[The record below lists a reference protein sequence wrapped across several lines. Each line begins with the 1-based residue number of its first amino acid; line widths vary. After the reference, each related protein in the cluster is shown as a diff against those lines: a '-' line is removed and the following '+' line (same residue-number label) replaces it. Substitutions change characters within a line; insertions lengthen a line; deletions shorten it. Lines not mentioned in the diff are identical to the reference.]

1 MHHLK
6 FALRSLAKSPGFTV
20 TAILMIAVTIG
31 ANTALFSVYQ
41 RLVLNPIDLPEAGGL
56 VRIWTNNPDRNVV
69 APILSVPKYEFFR
82 DHQQSFESITTNS
95 FNSHILTRPGAE
107 PEQLTSLNVSASFV
121 HTLGLNLVR
130 GRAFTTEED
139 TLNGPPACLLGYD
152 LWKNRFG
159 RREDLVGSVI
169 ELNGVPT
176 TVVGILPE
184 HLPAPIANVQLCV
197 PRPFELPGLTPQQVQ
212 GGAGF
217 LQATARLKPG
227 VTFEQADAEI
237 RTLAARYQQ
246 AYPGKLDAYANN
258 ELKTWIEEQV
268 GPVRPTFLMLLSAV
282 GLVLLIACANVSN
295 LFLGRLSA
303 RTKEIAVRLSIGAS
317 RSQVVRQF
325 LLEAAVFCAAA
336 TALGVLFAWWS
347 LAGLQ
352 KFLADQLP
360 PDTQF
365 ELSGGV
371 LLFSIG
377 LCALA
382 SLAIGLVPA
391 LQASRVNLS
400 ETLKD
405 TTRGSPGGV
414 RGGRFRT
421 ILIGAEVALSV
432 VLLVGST
439 LLLVSFIR
447 LQATPAG
454 FKTSGI
460 ASAFVG
466 LPIERYTTNERQA
479 DVYYQILEN
488 LQADP
493 RVTHASITSGLP
505 LSGFNSRG
513 VYAVEG
519 RPVPPVPERPIA
531 TLNRISEDYFA
542 LMGIPLQSGRLFS
555 RTDVRSGPGVVII
568 NESFAKRLFPDG
580 GALGRHL
587 LRGQKADIKM
597 EIVGIVGDTKSNGL
611 NTPPPDMLYQP
622 VRQSLGNNAL
632 SLAAST
638 VGDPGQL
645 QAVIRSAVA
654 GADRTLAISAF
665 NTMDTA
671 LQQSLGF
678 QRIVAWLTGG
688 FSIIAL
694 FLSAVGLYSVV
705 AFAVGQRTSEIGLR
719 MALGADRGNVITLI
733 LGQGMRIVAL
743 GLLVGLG
750 VAALGA
756 QLLRS
761 QLYGISALDP
771 WVFAGVAV
779 VFSAVALLACLLPSL
794 RAARVDPLVALRS
807 D

>member
-1 MHHLK
+1 VHSIR
-6 FALRSLAKSPGFTV
+6 FGLRSLLKAPGFTAV
-20 TAILMIAVTIG
+20 AVLTIAITIG

-41 RLVLNPIDLPEAGGL
+41 RLVLNPLDLPDAGRL
-56 VRIWTNNPDRNVV
+56 VRIWTNNPDRNLV

-95 FNSHILTRPGAE
+95 FNSHILTRPGAD
-107 PEQLTSLNVSASFV
+107 PEQLNSLNVSASFV
-121 HTLGLNLVR
+121 HTLGLALAR
-130 GRAFTTEED
+130 GRGFTTEED

-159 RREDLVGSVI
+159 GREDLVGSAIV
-169 ELNGVPT
+169 LNGVPT
-176 TVVGILPE
+176 TVVGILPQ
-184 HLPAPIANVQLCV
+184 HLPAPIAFIQLCV
-197 PRPFELPGLTPQQVQ
+197 PRPFELPGLTPPQVQ

-227 VTFEQADAEI
+227 VSFEQADAEI

-246 AYPGKLDAYANN
+246 AFPDKLDAFANN

-268 GPVRPTFLMLLSAV
+268 GPVRPTFVLLLTAV

-317 RSQVVRQF
+317 RAQLVRQF
-325 LLEAAVFCAAA
+325 LVESALFCFAA
-336 TALGVLFAWWS
+336 TALGVLAAWWS

-352 KFLADQLP
+352 RFLADQLP
-360 PDTQF
+360 PDTEF
-365 ELSGGV
+365 SLSGGV

-391 LQASRVNLS
+391 MQASRVNLS

-405 TTRGSPGGV
+405 TARGAPGGV

-439 LLLVSFIR
+439 LLLVSFVR

-454 FKTSGI
+454 FRTTGI

-466 LPIERYTTNERQA
+466 LPIERYATYDQQA
-479 DVYYQILEN
+479 DVYYQMVEH

-513 VYAVEG
+513 VYAVDG

-531 TLNRISEDYFA
+531 TLNAISEDYFA
-542 LMGIPLQSGRLFS
+542 LMGIPVKSGRRFS
-555 RTDVRSGPGVVII
+555 RTDVRTSPGVVII
-568 NESFAKRLFPDG
+568 NESFARRLFPDG
-580 GALGRHL
+580 NALGQHL

-622 VRQSLGNNAL
+622 VRQSLGTNAL
-632 SLAAST
+632 SLAAAT
-638 VGDPGQL
+638 TGDPGKL

-654 GADRTLAISAF
+654 SADRTLAISAF
-665 NTMDTA
+665 TTMDTA

-678 QRIVAWLTGG
+678 QRIVAWMTGG
-688 FSIIAL
+688 FSVVAL
-694 FLSAVGLYSVV
+694 VLSAVGLYSVLAYAV
-705 AFAVGQRTSEIGLR
+705 AQRTGEIGLR
-719 MALGADRGNVITLI
+719 MALGADRRQVLTLI
-733 LGQGMRIVAL
+733 LTQGMRIVAL
-743 GLLVGLG
+743 GLLVGL
-750 VAALGA
+750 AAAAGGA

-771 WVFAGVAV
+771 AVFAGVAI
-779 VFSAVALLACLLPSL
+779 VFSAVALLACLIPSL
-794 RAARVDPLVALRS
+794 RAARVDPLVALRT